1 MSLWRSFGPLQRGP
15 SGDEVEGDA
24 SGGGMIESRYLSVVL
39 IFKALN
45 KPVACKRQRAAF
57 PAGIDKIGGVNGA
70 SRAP

>member
-1 MSLWRSFGPLQRGP
+1 
-15 SGDEVEGDA
+15 
-24 SGGGMIESRYLSVVL
+24 MIESRYLSVVL